1 MVTQNSTYDRYGPSH
16 QCACN
21 RNLIL
26 PPIVKSMEPY
36 AGKSELK
43 ELQQLIG
50 YIKQS
55 STNQQLPSIPS
66 SNDSR
71 SISSQWPTPSAKVKG
86 QGSQLA
92 EGAALQQF
100 GTKYHAE
107 RTFSRLSHHDR
118 FLELFSILIQNR
130 LCSSEWMDRA
140 PADGILRVLMCLRI
154 LMRDSTYQ
162 KRFFELGGVGQMA
175 AYFERATSSYLYYGE
190 TPCMVDIL
198 KEMTNI
204 FQKLSSVV
212 EQQEGLVSC
221 GAHKSLVL
229 LLSSNDVVVLHCSL
243 LALICLAQSPGPRRS
258 IGELNCVEQL
268 LTIIQD
274 YDNVSK
280 KHATRLLCLLC
291 QDLQVKD
298 AIKLHDGIPI
308 LLSQLVSDNA
318 NMLYQVIWCIANLC
332 VDPEISMN
340 VRQIGGIPLLLS
352 LLHDRSFV
360 SERNEASGCASASIH
375 SRTNNQDEVFDFSS
389 TNKSAK
395 TKADE
400 FMETQYKLKQACC
413 TALAELVLNDT
424 NAHQIAQANG
434 VFTLG
439 LLILPPSQECSH
451 REKKASTLLQRFAFR
466 SLRFLFSME
475 RNRRLFKKLFPAD
488 LYTMFIDI
496 GHYNRDLSAYKPL
509 VQKINSLPSD
519 IVDSIRENICEMN
532 QNRTPT
538 HYVKDYAVFEHLGR
552 GAFGSVYKVRKR
564 GGQTFVALKEIDM
577 KNPAFV
583 KPSGD
588 RDKSIVD
595 MISEL
600 QIMRQGIR
608 HPNIVRYHK
617 TFLEGSTLF
626 IIMDL
631 IEGAPLSDHFNSL
644 KEKHDR
650 FTEARTWNI
659 LIQMLLALRYLHKDK
674 GIVHRDLTPN
684 NIMLGENDKVTITDF
699 GLAKVKGT
707 DTSKMTSQCGTI
719 LYSCPEMVEGAPYT
733 EKADVWA
740 LGCIIYQM
748 CVLDPPFFNT
758 NMLTLVKN
766 IVEGVYKPIPDGLYS
781 DRLVGIVKSCICPN
795 ADRRPDTVE
804 LASGMS
810 DLVLRH
816 MDTLQQTQSN
826 LQRKLDRER
835 RKTQKHFVEANQCM
849 QKYHRLFVS
858 PEHYDKLSNLG
869 GSGGAVGF
877 KEGLNDSAYDSQISP
892 SVNSPEDTEQG
903 GWTSD
908 DDSCPSS
915 EYESQSRESSA
926 GSSRGGQGG
935 VVRRNKTLSQLPPV
949 PTPRAGSAGRD
960 VYSQQL
966 TVDIPHSSKISRD
979 SGFGS
984 GDPSPISVN
993 SPASHEDTRRYLR
1006 SNSTPVAVNG
1016 RGKKA
1021 GKSKSANTL
1030 TISNR
1035 HVRQVND
1042 PISQMLH
1049 TLHKIIY
1056 ISQLPPTLNPNPKR
1070 RVIERFK
1077 RALFAPQS
1085 SSVNLKGELHKL
1097 NTGSRDVIDLNLGP
1111 FGERINSAGSDL
1123 SLGSGSRRGS
1133 TSSIGSTDGNWIG
1146 SAERNRAGSGGDRRQ
1161 RSISQRRN
1169 GSVSRGKYSSVSSR
1183 ESSSEKRIGS
1193 AGSDSD
1199 SSMSSTLKGTDTPR
1213 SLNST
1218 LKAAETPRTMN
1229 IDLSVSNMDHDD
1241 SITYEQLQSMIET
1254 VLVECGY
1261 YSTAKESREKT
1272 PPMAFFLSESIRSR
1286 LS

>member
-1 MVTQNSTYDRYGPSH
+1 MIQGQSHPNGRPRQPRSKVKAVSWQRVQLSSSLGRSTMLSEPLA
-16 QCACN
+16 ACHTMTD
-21 RNLIL
+21 
-26 PPIVKSMEPY
+26 SW
-36 AGKSELK
+36 SFS
-43 ELQQLIG
+43 
-50 YIKQS
+50 QS
-55 STNQQLPSIPS
+55 SYRT
-66 SNDSR
+66 DS
-71 SISSQWPTPSAKVKG
+71 
-86 QGSQLA
+86 
-92 EGAALQQF
+92 
-100 GTKYHAE
+100 
-107 RTFSRLSHHDR
+107 
-118 FLELFSILIQNR
+118 
-130 LCSSEWMDRA
+130 
-140 PADGILRVLMCLRI
+140 
-154 LMRDSTYQ
+154 

-375 SRTNNQDEVFDFSS
+375 SRTNNQDE
-389 TNKSAK
+389 
-395 TKADE
+395 ADE

-588 RDKSIVD
+588 RDKS
-595 MISEL
+595 
-600 QIMRQGIR
+600 
-608 HPNIVRYHK
+608 
-617 TFLEGSTLF
+617 STLF

-707 DTSKMTSQCGTI
+707 DTSKMTSH
-719 LYSCPEMVEGAPYT
+719 PEMVEGAPYT

-949 PTPRAGSAGRD
+949 PTP
-960 VYSQQL
+960 
-966 TVDIPHSSKISRD
+966 PKISRD

-1272 PPMAFFLSESIRSR
+1272 PPMAFFLSEIVIIFNISLKSFNPVTTCTHVKSVEV
-1286 LS
+1286 L